1 MMKISN
7 VLFIDNPV
15 KFLDCK
21 NNIFACRCVFT
32 KAEAFVLIE
41 ELVHVLFKGFLL
53 IPFSKYSHIFSYIKK
68 TFKVR

>member
-53 IPFSKYSHIFSYIKK
+53 IPFSK
-68 TFKVR
+68 